1 MVEKWVWMGVA
12 GAIVGYVTFASY
24 GAGHATSTSSE
35 AHPAAPLSEQNGQ
48 GDTAKR
54 IVHDQRMYFEG
65 QGQTN
70 FRFEEGRK
78 LYISIKNTGKQ
89 PVQYKLN
96 RSYGSD
102 LQGAVLQGTTSGF
115 AKGTL
120 QPGERHDL
128 LFVKPEGQAE
138 AGSDSPNELILN
150 VSTDDGSQGTVK
162 TFAYITL

>member
-12 GAIVGYVTFASY
+12 GAIVGYATFASFPTNTY
-24 GAGHATSTSSE
+24 TTSS
-35 AHPAAPLSEQNGQ
+35 ASVTHQAVPLSKQNEQG
-48 GDTAKR
+48 GVAKR
-54 IVHDQRMYFEG
+54 IVHDQRMQFGG
-65 QGQTN
+65 QGQTS

-96 RSYGSD
+96 SANGLD
-102 LQGAVLQGTTSGF
+102 LQGTTSGF
-115 AKGTL
+115 SSRTL

-128 LFVKPEGQAE
+128 VFVKPERQDE
-138 AGSDSPNELILN
+138 AANDSLKEMILK
-150 VSTDDGSQGTVK
+150 VSTDDGSQGNVK

>member
-1 MVEKWVWMGVA
+1 MVEKWVWMGVT
-12 GAIVGYVTFASY
+12 GAIVGYATFASMSVP
-24 GAGHATSTSSE
+24 TSTITEVNQSHSTV
-35 AHPAAPLSEQNGQ
+35 PLSMQSEQG
-48 GDTAKR
+48 GAAKR
-54 IVHDQRMYFEG
+54 IVHDQRMQFGG

-96 RSYGSD
+96 SANGLD
-102 LQGAVLQGTTSGF
+102 LQGSSR
-115 AKGTL
+115 TL

-128 LFVKPEGQAE
+128 LFVKPEGQDE
-138 AGSDSPNELILN
+138 AANDSLKEMILK
-150 VSTDDGSQGTVK
+150 VSTDDGSQGNVK

>member
-24 GAGHATSTSSE
+24 GAGHATSTSSMT
-35 AHPAAPLSEQNGQ
+35 HPAVPLSAQSEQG
-48 GDTAKR
+48 GAAKR
-54 IVHDQRMYFEG
+54 IVHDQRMFFEG
-65 QGQTN
+65 QGQTS
-70 FRFEEGRK
+70 FTFEEGRK

-89 PVQYKLN
+89 PIQYKLN
-96 RSYGSD
+96 SSNGSD
-102 LQGAVLQGTTSGF
+102 LQGTTSGF
-115 AKGTL
+115 TRQAL

-138 AGSDSPNELILN
+138 AGSGSPNELILN

>member
-12 GAIVGYVTFASY
+12 GAIVGYATFASMSVP
-24 GAGHATSTSSE
+24 ASTITEVNQSHSTV
-35 AHPAAPLSEQNGQ
+35 PLSTQSEQGSA
-48 GDTAKR
+48 AKR
-54 IVHDQRMYFEG
+54 IIHDQEMQFGG
-65 QGQTN
+65 QGQTS

-96 RSYGSD
+96 SANGLD
-102 LQGAVLQGTTSGF
+102 LQGTTSGF
-115 AKGTL
+115 SSRTL

-128 LFVKPEGQAE
+128 VFVKPEGQDE
-138 AGSDSPNELILN
+138 AANDSLKEMILK
-150 VSTDDGSQGTVK
+150 VSTDDGSQGNVK

>member
-12 GAIVGYVTFASY
+12 GVIVGYVTLANFPTNTY
-24 GAGHATSTSSE
+24 TTSTASVT
-35 AHPAAPLSEQNGQ
+35 HPAALLSKQNKQ
-48 GDTAKR
+48 GEAAKR
-54 IVHDQRMYFEG
+54 IVHDQFMQFGG
-65 QGQTN
+65 QGQTE

-96 RSYGSD
+96 SSNGSD
-102 LQGAVLQGTTSGF
+102 LQGTTSGF
-115 AKGTL
+115 SSRTL

-128 LFVKPEGQAE
+128 LFIKPEGQSGA
-138 AGSDSPNELILN
+138 DSLNELILK
-150 VSTDDGSQGTVK
+150 VSTDDGSQGNVK

>member
-12 GAIVGYVTFASY
+12 GVIVGYATFASY
-24 GAGHATSTSSE
+24 HTTNTTSTSTSSVT
-35 AHPAAPLSEQNGQ
+35 HPAAPLNAQSEQG
-48 GDTAKR
+48 GAAKR
-54 IVHDQRMYFEG
+54 IVHDQRIYFEG
-65 QGQTN
+65 KGETS
-70 FRFEEGRK
+70 FTFEEGRK

-96 RSYGSD
+96 SSNGSD
-102 LQGAVLQGTTSGF
+102 LEGTTSGF
-115 AKGTL
+115 TRRTL

-128 LFVKPEGQAE
+128 LFVKPEEQTE
-138 AGSDSPNELILN
+138 AGNGSSNKLILN

>member
-1 MVEKWVWMGVA
+1 MVEKWVWIGAA
-12 GAIVGYVTFASY
+12 GAILGYVAIASFPTNTY
-24 GAGHATSTSSE
+24 TTSS
-35 AHPAAPLSEQNGQ
+35 AIVTHQAAPLSKQSEQGSA
-48 GDTAKR
+48 AKR
-54 IVHDQRMYFEG
+54 IVHDQEMQFGG

-96 RSYGSD
+96 SANGLD
-102 LQGAVLQGTTSGF
+102 LQGSTSGF
-115 AKGTL
+115 SSRTL

-128 LFVKPEGQAE
+128 LFVKPEGQDE
-138 AGSDSPNELILN
+138 AANDSLKEMILK
-150 VSTDDGSQGTVK
+150 VSTDDGSQGNVK